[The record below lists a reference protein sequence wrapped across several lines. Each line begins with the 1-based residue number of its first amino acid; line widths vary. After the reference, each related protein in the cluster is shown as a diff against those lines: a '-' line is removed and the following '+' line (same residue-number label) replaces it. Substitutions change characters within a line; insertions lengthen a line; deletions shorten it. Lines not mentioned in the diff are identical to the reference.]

1 MTTVSTTAGA
11 VRGVLTSGV
20 RPAVA
25 PGLAA
30 LQDPAPSRLV
40 PKAVPG
46 FGEDC
51 LTVNVWAPAD
61 AEGLPVLVWLHG
73 GLFQLGSASAAC
85 YSGAHLAR
93 RGLVV
98 VGVNYRLGALGY
110 LRTTAGE
117 GNFGLLDQLAALEWV
132 RENITAFGGDPGQVT
147 LAGQSAGA

>member
-11 VRGVLTSGV
+11 VRGVLTSGVRAHLGIPYAAPPVGDLRWAAPAPVIPWTGV

-110 LRTTAGE
+110 LRTAGC
-117 GNFGLLDQLAALEWV
+117 
-132 RENITAFGGDPGQVT
+132 
-147 LAGQSAGA
+147 